1 MALSFRPPDRFVLRL
16 EGGERAELCG
26 LALIFPS
33 HVPEFNRDWAT
44 RGCPSVVGAHH
55 GKFFEFLIRLH
66 SRLSDYRERTST
78 VTGGGR
84 GDDRPERGLFLSV
97 FLGVSLSSF
106 FRVVSCVSGVARGRM
121 GVMCRLLVKASF
133 VVLSC
138 FTVVACCMGMMLR
151 SLLVMLRR
159 FFGHGVSLGCS
170 GRPCF

>member
-1 MALSFRPPDRFVLRL
+1 
-16 EGGERAELCG
+16 
-26 LALIFPS
+26 
-33 HVPEFNRDWAT
+33 
-44 RGCPSVVGAHH
+44 
-55 GKFFEFLIRLH
+55 
-66 SRLSDYRERTST
+66 
-78 VTGGGR
+78 
-84 GDDRPERGLFLSV
+84 
-97 FLGVSLSSF
+97 
-106 FRVVSCVSGVARGRM
+106 M